1 MSESDETNWRL
12 GTEPEEVE
20 DRAAGLTSEEDEKK
34 EELQHTIQTN
44 VEELG
49 GGGEGSLITGPEE
62 IPITEAPKKKER
74 MVNVKRPT
82 PKKRVPDSTKSMVNI
97 SKQLE
102 RQATQLARI
111 EKVVL
116 PLQKSVNRIDKQ
128 SNTMKQ
134 LYTVA
139 TQLQRQVRSTKNRK
153 QNQGVQRKRR
163 GKSLASS
170 KSKKRSLKGRR

>member
-1 MSESDETNWRL
+1 
-12 GTEPEEVE
+12 
-20 DRAAGLTSEEDEKK
+20 
-34 EELQHTIQTN
+34 
-44 VEELG
+44 
-49 GGGEGSLITGPEE
+49 
-62 IPITEAPKKKER
+62 

-170 KSKKRSLKGRR
+170 KSKKRSLKGKR